1 MNCYLCVAY
10 NIILDTIMI
19 IVADCGTTKCDWA
32 IADGTDVKF
41 LNGTGFNP
49 VHADEDYIYRCTHE
63 TLNNIDA
70 TNVEAVYFYGAGCLP
85 GEPSQRV
92 ENVLKK
98 MLPNAIITVNDDLT
112 GAATALF
119 KNDDGIACILGTGSN
134 AGLYKKGKI
143 VKKIPSM
150 GYILGDEGSGA
161 SLGRRLLNAMYKSDF
176 SEQHR
181 EMFERECMVNYNDII
196 NGVYRSDKP
205 AAFLAKF
212 VPFIKEHISDAMFR
226 NLVFCEFDLFF
237 VKNIIRIDNYKSYN
251 IGFVG
256 SVAAHFKEI
265 LDDVARFYSLTV
277 TDTLQRPIERLAEY
291 HIQNCQ

>member
-1 MNCYLCVAY
+1 
-10 NIILDTIMI
+10 MI

-32 IADGTDVKF
+32 LADETDTKF
-41 LNGTGFNP
+41 ISGTGFNP
-49 VHADEDYIYRCTHE
+49 VHAKEDYIYKCVKE
-63 TLNNIDA
+63 ALSNIEA
-70 TNVEAVYFYGAGCLP
+70 SKVEAVYFYGAGCMP
-85 GEPSQRV
+85 GNPTQRV
-92 ENVLKK
+92 QNVIKK
-98 MLPNAIITVNDDLT
+98 LYPNAEIFVTDDLT

-119 KNDDGIACILGTGSN
+119 KNDEGIVCILGTGSN

-143 VKKIPSM
+143 VKSIPSM

-205 AAFLAKF
+205 AAFLAEF
-212 VPFIKEHISDAMFR
+212 VPFIKEHIGDAMFR

-237 VKNIIRIDNYKSYN
+237 VKNIIRIDNYKTYN

-256 SVAAHFKEI
+256 SVASHFKEI
-265 LDDVARFYSLTV
+265 LDDVARFYNITV
-277 TDTLQRPIERLAEY
+277 TDTLQKPIARLAEY
-291 HIQNCQ
+291 HIQNRK